1 MLPFCTLSLC
11 LMACS
16 GSNHTGAA
24 SGAGAG
30 SNAAVS
36 SYGSS
41 ADGWI
46 SLFDGQSLKDWKVGQ
61 HAETFK
67 VENGLIV
74 VNGETAHLF
83 YDGQVKDHHFK
94 NFDFKAD
101 VMTEPG
107 SNSGIYFDT
116 QYQEAGWPEKGY
128 EVQVNNSHTDWRRTG
143 SLYAVEDVKD
153 VLVKDN
159 EWFTEHI
166 TVQGKRV
173 IIKINDKTVV
183 DYTEPENVQRPK
195 GSEGR
200 VIASGTFALQGH
212 DPKSKVYFKN
222 IMVKPLAD

>member
-1 MLPFCTLSLC
+1 MRV
-11 LMACS
+11 S
-16 GSNHTGAA
+16 GFVTGI
-24 SGAGAG
+24 
-30 SNAAVS
+30 VRFRQ
-36 SYGSS
+36 
-41 ADGWI
+41 ADLRFIWAIRII
-46 SLFDGQSLKDWKVGQ
+46 SVFKPAFVFYALLYRQKVGQ
-61 HAETFK
+61 HAGTFK

-83 YDGQVKDHHFK
+83 YNGPVKDHRFS
-94 NFDFKAD
+94 NFDFKAG

-116 QYQEAGWPEKGY
+116 QYQESGWPEKGY

-143 SLYAVEDVKD
+143 SLYAVEDVKE

-195 GSEGR
+195 ESEGR